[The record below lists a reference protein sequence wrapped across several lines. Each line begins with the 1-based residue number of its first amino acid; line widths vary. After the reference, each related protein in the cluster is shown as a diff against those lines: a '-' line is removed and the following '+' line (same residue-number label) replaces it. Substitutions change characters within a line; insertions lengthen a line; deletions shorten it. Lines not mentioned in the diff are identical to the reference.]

1 MGTGSKVFVAIAGL
15 LALGLLVGSG
25 VVITKLS
32 LQPDSSQAAGSQ
44 TPDPAPLPT
53 PDSLD
58 GAGDDPTATP
68 TADPAAVAKAD
79 LSLDWLD
86 DTSEKTNIPRRVLQ
100 AYVGATLWGVREYP
114 SCNLNW
120 NTLAAIGAVESN
132 HGRLGGASIKDDGNA
147 DKDILGPQLNG
158 QGFKRINDTDK
169 GRLDGDTEFDRAVG
183 PMQFLPQTW
192 ERVAKDG
199 NGDKLVDPNNIDDA
213 TVTAVAYLC
222 QSGNMGSS
230 VGWDKAIRAYNDS
243 DDYVQKVFATANN
256 IARVTSPAPA
266 PAPATVPA
274 NNNANNNGQRR

>member
-1 MGTGSKVFVAIAGL
+1 MGTGSKVFVALAGL

-32 LQPDSSQAAGSQ
+32 LQPESSQAASPQ
-44 TPDPAPLPT
+44 APDPAPVPSA
-53 PDSLD
+53 DSL
-58 GAGDDPTATP
+58 GESGDDPTAAP
-68 TADPAAVAKAD
+68 TADPAAVAKAN

-86 DTSEKTNIPRRVLQ
+86 ETSKKTNIPRRVLQ
-100 AYVGATLWGVREYP
+100 AYVGATLWGAREHP

-132 HGRLGGASIKDDGNA
+132 HGRLGGATIKDDGNA

-158 QGFKRINDTDK
+158 QGFKRIEDTDN
-169 GRLDGDTEFDRAVG
+169 GSLDGDTEFDRAVG

-192 ERVAKDG
+192 RSMAKDG
-199 NGDKLVDPNNIDDA
+199 NGDKRADPNNIDDA

-222 QSGNMGSS
+222 KSGNVGTS
-230 VGWDKAIRAYNDS
+230 VGWDKAIRSYNNS
-243 DDYVQKVFATANN
+243 DDYVQKVFNTANN
-256 IARVTSPAPA
+256 IARVAAPAPA

-274 NNNANNNGQRR
+274 NNGQRR